1 MNLSEREDKQMEK
14 FIDGEA
20 LESVPE
26 LTFEPFVEE
35 KELPTLTKEKE
46 LTEIREEL
54 EEPALTPEEKKMVQ
68 EFSEKIDLKNSNQ
81 VLQYGAGAQ
90 KKIAD
95 FSQSALDNVRTKDLG
110 EVGDLLAGVV
120 GELKEF
126 DTEEEK
132 GFLGIF
138 KKAGSKMDTLKARY
152 SKAETNV
159 NNMVQVLEGHQIK
172 LMKDTAMLDK
182 MYEINKNYF
191 KELNMY
197 ILAGKQK
204 IEQVKTAELPAL
216 ARKAQASGLA
226 EDAQEVNDMKAMVDR
241 FEKKIHDLELT
252 KTISLQM
259 APQIRMIQNNDVVM
273 AEKIQSTLVNTIP
286 LWKSQM
292 VLALGMNRSVEAAK
306 AQQAVTDVTNELLRK
321 NAAILHQSS
330 VETAR
335 AAEQSIVDINTL
347 TETNQLLIQTLD
359 EVMQIQT
366 EGRQKRQQAEVELNR
381 IENTL
386 KQRLLQMRG

>member
-1 MNLSEREDKQMEK
+1 MERINDAEIMEP
-14 FIDGEA
+14 
-20 LESVPE
+20 V

-35 KELPTLTKEKE
+35 AKEEIVVEEKAEISTVEKE
-46 LTEIREEL
+46 METLQLTD
-54 EEPALTPEEKKMVQ
+54 AEKKMVAD
-68 EFSEKIDLKNSNQ
+68 FSSKIDLRNTNL

-95 FSQSALDNVRTKDLG
+95 FSETALDSVRTKDLG
-110 EVGDLLAGVV
+110 EVGQLLSGVV
-120 GELKEF
+120 AELKCF
-126 DTEEEK
+126 DEEEQK

-138 KKAGSKMDTLKARY
+138 KKASNNIESMKAKY
-152 SKAETNV
+152 GKAEANV
-159 NNMVQVLEGHQIK
+159 NTMVEVLEGHQIQ

-197 ILAGKQK
+197 ILAGKDK
-204 IEQVKTAELPAL
+204 IEQAKTEEIPAL
-216 ARKAQASGLA
+216 MEKARMSGLP

-259 APQIRMIQNNDVVM
+259 APQIRLIQSNDTVM

-292 VLALGMNRSVEAAK
+292 VLALGMNRSVEASK
-306 AQQAVTDVTNELLRK
+306 AQQAVNDVTNELLKK
-321 NAAILHQSS
+321 NAEILHMSTI
-330 VETAR
+330 ETAK
-335 AAEQSIVDINTL
+335 AAEKSIVDINTL
-347 TETNQLLIQTLD
+347 TQTNQLLIQTLD
-359 EVMQIQT
+359 EVMQIQA
-366 EGRQKRQQAEVELNR
+366 EGKEKRKLAEAELNR
-381 IENTL
+381 IENDL
-386 KQRLLQMRG
+386 KNRLLEMRG

>member
-1 MNLSEREDKQMEK
+1 MDKFTDAEVL
-14 FIDGEA
+14 G
-20 LESVPE
+20 STPT
-26 LTFEPFVEE
+26 LTFEPFGEE
-35 KELPTLTKEKE
+35 TKGPDPKKQENMA
-46 LTEIREEL
+46 EIKKEL
-54 EEPALTPEEKKMVQ
+54 EEPVLTDEEKKMVQ

-126 DTEEEK
+126 DAEEEK

-138 KKAGSKMDTLKARY
+138 RKAGNKVDSLKARY
-152 SKAETNV
+152 SKAEANV
-159 NNMVQVLEGHQIK
+159 NNMVRVLEGHQIQ

-182 MYEINKNYF
+182 MYDINKNYF

-197 ILAGKQK
+197 ILAGKKK
-204 IEQVKTAELPAL
+204 IGRVRNEELPAL
-216 ARKAQASGLA
+216 MEKAQTSGQA

-306 AQQAVTDVTNELLRK
+306 AQQAVADVTNELLRK
-321 NAAILHQSS
+321 NAAVLHQSS

-359 EVMQIQT
+359 EGMKIQT

-381 IENTL
+381 IESTL
-386 KQRLLQMRG
+386 KERLLQMKG